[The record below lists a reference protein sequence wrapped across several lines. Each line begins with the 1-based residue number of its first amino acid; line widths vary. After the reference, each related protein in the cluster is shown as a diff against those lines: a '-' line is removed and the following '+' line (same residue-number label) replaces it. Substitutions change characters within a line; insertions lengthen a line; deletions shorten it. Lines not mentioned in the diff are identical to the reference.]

1 MHWNLFY
8 LLVERNRFLW
18 QTHARIWNDDSKD
31 GVCVSFRYVTLAY
44 FLFLIKWH
52 LKPIRF
58 LQTGVTNTDE
68 EFFTA
73 WSSHNFSRK
82 LKLTCGVLLHDFPA
96 VASTFHVQPV
106 GFCRSCDLLTDSSRR
121 LTSEL
126 LCKYLNEKA
135 LRFKFEVFCGRLF
148 FQNKGSL
155 KTFKCFISRYRFF
168 IRILHE
174 FKFMEVT
181 RLPYTGFSLNN

>member
-1 MHWNLFY
+1 M
-8 LLVERNRFLW
+8 
-18 QTHARIWNDDSKD
+18 
-31 GVCVSFRYVTLAY
+31 
-44 FLFLIKWH
+44 
-52 LKPIRF
+52 
-58 LQTGVTNTDE
+58 TNTDE

-73 WSSHNFSRK
+73 WFSHYFSRK
-82 LKLTCGVLLHDFPA
+82 LKLSCGVLSHDFPA

-121 LTSEL
+121 LTSDL

-135 LRFKFEVFCGRLF
+135 LRFKFEVFCGRIF

-181 RLPYTGFSLNN
+181 RLPYTGLGLNSYVVAGNYEMLFKIKFRSLADTKAFEPEIAFYYFCCEGL